1 MDPITNDQ
9 LSRVIE
15 IDDNKIAEMCDI
27 VSRQTDYT
35 MDEIK
40 DKLIEHD
47 YQYLDII
54 KEYMGVEKEKPYKI
68 SSLNQEI
75 YKQIRLKLDAA
86 TKDFNDKQYEKILE
100 ELAKD
105 DDAKGN

>member
-1 MDPITNDQ
+1 MTEKIDH

-15 IDDNKIAEMCDI
+15 IDDEKIAEMCGI

-35 MDEIK
+35 IDQIK
-40 DKLIEHD
+40 DKLIEYNYEYMD
-47 YQYLDII
+47 VI
-54 KEYMGVEKEKPYKI
+54 KEYMGVTKTKPYKI

-86 TKDFNDKQYEKILE
+86 TKEFNDKQYEKILE

-105 DDAKGN
+105 TDK

>member
-1 MDPITNDQ
+1 MDSINNDQ

-15 IDDNKIAEMCDI
+15 LDDDKIAEMCGI

-75 YKQIRLKLDAA
+75 YKQIRFKLDAA
-86 TKDFNDKQYEKILE
+86 TKDFNNKQYERVLE
-100 ELAKD
+100 DLAKD
-105 DDAKGN
+105 DHK